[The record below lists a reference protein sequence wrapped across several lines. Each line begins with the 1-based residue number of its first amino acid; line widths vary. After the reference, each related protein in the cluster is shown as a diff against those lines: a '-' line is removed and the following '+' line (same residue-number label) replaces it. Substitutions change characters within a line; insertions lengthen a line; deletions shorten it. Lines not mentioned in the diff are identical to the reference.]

1 MGLSC
6 FLSTTEDEAVEEV
19 GDEVDES
26 DEEPLSSIM
35 MLDSAGAPI
44 LLPAAVTNRLSSLLE
59 AASGADMRPLVA
71 GVEWLVGDS
80 ELYSSCA
87 LLSIC
92 RMSMFL
98 PLLAAVV
105 CCGGE
110 ALFDAP
116 FSSDSGVISSS
127 GLFGWFCRDFS
138 RLSRRSRASSLNL
151 LLGSSIRILS
161 VITMLIIDIS

>member
-26 DEEPLSSIM
+26 DDEPLSSII

-80 ELYSSCA
+80 ELYSSWA

-92 RMSMFL
+92 RMSMLL
-98 PLLAAVV
+98 PLLELV
-105 CCGGE
+105 CGGE
-110 ALFDAP
+110 GLFDAP

-127 GLFGWFCRDFS
+127 GLFSWFCRDFS

>member
-26 DEEPLSSIM
+26 DDEPLSSIM
-35 MLDSAGAPI
+35 ILDSAGAPI

-59 AASGADMRPLVA
+59 AASGAEMRPLVA

-92 RMSMFL
+92 RMSMLL
-98 PLLAAVV
+98 PLLEVV

-110 ALFDAP
+110 GLFDAP

-127 GLFGWFCRDFS
+127 GLFGWFWRDFS

-161 VITMLIIDIS
+161 VITM